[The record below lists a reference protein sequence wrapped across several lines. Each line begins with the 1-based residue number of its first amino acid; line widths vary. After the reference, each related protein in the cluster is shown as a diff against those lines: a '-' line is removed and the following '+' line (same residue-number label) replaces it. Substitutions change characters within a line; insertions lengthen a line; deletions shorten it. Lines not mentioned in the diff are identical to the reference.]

1 MHTLCI
7 KVMFIWKIK
16 LRIASHLF
24 AHLLPDMMVHHTKFL
39 KMLKKQHF
47 LEFRDICISLKYI
60 VVIYP
65 IHTLQSK
72 SLTGSVS
79 VSCDQMQW
87 LHTLTLGRARN
98 SFQVRFCDV
107 FATSLWEN
115 CNFFQKKLNLG
126 TLKMTYLCVF
136 RCQLFISFLHVWAQW
151 AVGLSISATAPTSNV
166 CMHSKSFVKGA
177 HGQISVGIKILSH
190 ARSEYGDC

>member
-1 MHTLCI
+1 MRFTSNLNVCIYTHAHTHMHTLCI

-47 LEFRDICISLKYI
+47 LEFRDIRISLKYI

-72 SLTGSVS
+72 SLTGSVA

-115 CNFFQKKLNLG
+115 CNFFQKKIE
-126 TLKMTYLCVF
+126 F
-136 RCQLFISFLHVWAQW
+136 RNFENDIPMCFPLSVIHFLPPRV
-151 AVGLSISATAPTSNV
+151 S
-166 CMHSKSFVKGA
+166 
-177 HGQISVGIKILSH
+177 SVGCGLVYQCYCTYI
-190 ARSEYGDC
+190 